1 MRSIS
6 ALVHDMH
13 VSTAQFVCVGLSS
26 GISALP
32 GPWPK
37 GFRTKVKNSLSAF
50 IFPIVYKAA
59 VFLAAQVFDVV
70 VRPFLAAVRPTPLV

>member
-26 GISALP
+26 GISALA

-37 GFRTKVKNSLSAF
+37 GFRTKVKNSLNAF
-50 IFPIVYKAA
+50 SSQSFIKLPF
-59 VFLAAQVFDVV
+59 FLLRRFSM
-70 VRPFLAAVRPTPLV
+70 